1 MIVVCLVG
9 LAENRNVTLKCWL
22 CGTTKFLFYVTS
34 ANNNEQQYCAELSGE
49 LPTSGSKCQHNFQL
63 KRFGFIMCYASYSFP
78 HLSRLLSRGRKPPN
92 WVSPTIMGFV
102 LGCCWPKPSYTLA
115 KWKCNTESW
124 TECLTDNRHIVYLFI
139 YITELCLERQM
150 WALPAFFFF
159 FYARQFKWN
168 IAESCREC
176 LFGQGTVLWVA
187 SSK

>member
-1 MIVVCLVG
+1 MSLPPIIMSSNIVQSCQGNCL
-9 LAENRNVTLKCWL
+9 LLEANVNTTFSLRDSASL
-22 CGTTKFLFYVTS
+22 CVM
-34 ANNNEQQYCAELSGE
+34 
-49 LPTSGSKCQHNFQL
+49 P
-63 KRFGFIMCYASYSFP
+63 RSFP

-124 TECLTDNRHIVYLFI
+124 TECLTDNCHIVYLFI

-159 FYARQFKWN
+159 FTQGGLNETLQRVVGNACLDRAQFCGWRAVN
-168 IAESCREC
+168 N
-176 LFGQGTVLWVA
+176 GV
-187 SSK
+187 